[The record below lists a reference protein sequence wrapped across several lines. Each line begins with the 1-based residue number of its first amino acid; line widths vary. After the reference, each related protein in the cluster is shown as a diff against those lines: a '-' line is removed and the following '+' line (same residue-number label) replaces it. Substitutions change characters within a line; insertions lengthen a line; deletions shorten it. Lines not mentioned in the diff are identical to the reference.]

1 MKKKNLVLLTSSLL
15 IAGFA
20 FGCAP
25 KTPEDRIIKV
35 ADTLYDKMTSNKDC
49 AKLAK
54 DLESYCKD
62 SNADLTAAA
71 KELLPAGYNKESEA
85 IKKVAKAMEKLA
97 GLDKDAK
104 AVCAKD
110 EAVQKST
117 TQCITAL
124 LPVLEAIAKPAAE
137 APADEAEA
145 PADADAPAE
154 AEADAEADAPAEAD
168 ADAEAEAKAE

>member
-85 IKKVAKAMEKLA
+85 IKKVTKTMEKLD

-104 AVCAKD
+104 AVCAND
-110 EAVQKST
+110 EAVLKAMT
-117 TQCITAL
+117 LCITAL
-124 LPVLEAIAKPAAE
+124 MPVIEATAKPAAE
-137 APADEAEA
+137 PEVEADVEA
-145 PADADAPAE
+145 PVEADADADVEAEDEAEGEAE
-154 AEADAEADAPAEAD
+154 AEADAE
-168 ADAEAEAKAE
+168 